1 MELSLTYYKIYEALG
16 GSGMLCVFSFMC
28 YYYTVVITVVV
39 NSFYHLLKQVCKIN
53 LLSWNILWFFV
64 VYSLG

>member
-1 MELSLTYYKIYEALG
+1 MELFLTYYKIYEALG

-39 NSFYHLLKQVCKIN
+39 NQFLSFVKA
-53 LLSWNILWFFV
+53 
-64 VYSLG
+64 SLQN